1 MLAASVSCNDGSGD
15 GRANMDDRLT
25 ELEIQLTHQQRQV
38 DELNELV
45 YRQQQIIASLSAQLG
60 QIKEQ
65 LQMVLPSLIKE
76 PEEETPPPHY

>member
-1 MLAASVSCNDGSGD
+1 
-15 GRANMDDRLT
+15 MDNRLT

-45 YRQQQIIASLSAQLG
+45 YRQQRIIASLSAQLG
-60 QIKEQ
+60 HIKEQ
-65 LQMVLPSLIKE
+65 LQMVLPSLVKE